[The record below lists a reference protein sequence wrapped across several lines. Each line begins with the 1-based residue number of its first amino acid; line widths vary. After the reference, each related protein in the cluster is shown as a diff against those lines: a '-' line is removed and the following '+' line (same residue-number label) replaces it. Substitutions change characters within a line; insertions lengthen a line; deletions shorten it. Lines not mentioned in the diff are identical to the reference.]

1 MESVVIKQ
9 LSSIVIIGQQIMLGM
24 DKTMVT
30 EAKVETSKKVKTL
43 ITLTRGM
50 QVGYQ
55 TIHVDPTVLFLI
67 LIVLIARAEDTMKYF
82 SYELTPIPKSLFN
95 GSFLRHAEKSQLADA
110 LIHYQRNKVLRE
122 RKKKTKKSVESDGP
136 ARKKKK
142 K

>member
-1 MESVVIKQ
+1 
-9 LSSIVIIGQQIMLGM
+9 M

-136 ARKKKK
+136 ARKKEKK
-142 K
+142 